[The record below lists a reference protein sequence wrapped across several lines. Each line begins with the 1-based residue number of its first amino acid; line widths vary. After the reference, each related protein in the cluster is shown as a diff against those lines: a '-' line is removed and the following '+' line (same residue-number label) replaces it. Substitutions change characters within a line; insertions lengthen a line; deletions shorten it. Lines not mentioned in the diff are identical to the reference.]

1 MVARILGTCGGQFV
15 FMLVSG
21 APAMAK
27 LYPCLNRAD
36 LWWRHGI
43 PACTW
48 GTCGGTKRDLV
59 KDRPNPSWCYQVDD
73 SQKSTNFVFMVPRL
87 NGQIS
92 AKSVLVLQRLIR
104 SKCGQTRLALPRRIC
119 SNQSQIHVGVSRRI
133 RSKSTKSVL
142 IVSRWLRPKNYQIRL
157 DGTKADSVKY
167 RQNSP

>member
-59 KDRPNPSWCYQVDD
+59 KDRPHPSLCYQNR
-73 SQKSTNFVFMVPRL
+73 SQ
-87 NGQIS
+87 
-92 AKSVLVLQRLIR
+92 
-104 SKCGQTRLALPRRIC
+104 
-119 SNQSQIHVGVSRRI
+119 
-133 RSKSTKSVL
+133 
-142 IVSRWLRPKNYQIRL
+142 PKIDQLRL
-157 DGTKADSVKY
+157 DGAKTDLVKY
-167 RQNSP
+167 QPNPS